1 MSKTEFKI
9 HGKKMTRNVN
19 ALVDEARKLDLTVEE
34 FEMATEIACK
44 MLANEAKATANI
56 RELDIRAESF
66 E

>member
-9 HGKKMTRNVN
+9 HGEKMTRVVN
-19 ALVDEARKLDLTVEE
+19 ALVDKAREMDLTVEE

-44 MLANEAKATANI
+44 MLTNEAKAAANI